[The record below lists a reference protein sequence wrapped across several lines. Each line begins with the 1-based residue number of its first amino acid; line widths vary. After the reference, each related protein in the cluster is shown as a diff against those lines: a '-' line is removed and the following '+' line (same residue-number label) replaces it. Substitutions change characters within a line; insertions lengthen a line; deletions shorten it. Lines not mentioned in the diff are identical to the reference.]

1 MRIFYVNY
9 DVKNEKIK
17 IKFENGNTKITL
29 EEDEPAREEFY
40 EVLKKLNDA
49 IYRILRFSIS
59 MKRFI
64 IASGAKFK
72 YDDIGLQKV
81 QFLGYYKMDNDHN
94 YLKLDIPTKYY
105 SSNNPF
111 VTFTDE
117 ERKLI
122 SELIMETEKYLR
134 GERKQIDLMKPIQ
147 KKKDVQPSLN
157 YSIN

>member
-64 IASGAKFK
+64 IASGVKFK

-81 QFLGYYKMDNDHN
+81 QLLGYYKMDNDHN

>member
-1 MRIFYVNY
+1 
-9 DVKNEKIK
+9 
-17 IKFENGNTKITL
+17 
-29 EEDEPAREEFY
+29 
-40 EVLKKLNDA
+40 
-49 IYRILRFSIS
+49 

-81 QFLGYYKMDNDHN
+81 QLLGYYKMDNDHN

>member
-17 IKFENGNTKITL
+17 IRFENGNTKITL
-29 EEDEPAREEFY
+29 NTDEPARDEFY

-59 MKRFI
+59 MRRFI

-72 YDDIGLQKV
+72 YDDIGLQRV
-81 QFLGYYKMDNDHN
+81 QLLGYYKMDNDSN
-94 YLKLDIPTKYY
+94 YLKLDVPVKYY

-111 VTFTDE
+111 VTFTDKE
-117 ERKLI
+117 K
-122 SELIMETEKYLR
+122 ELILELIEETKKYIQ
-134 GERKQIDLMKPIQ
+134 GERQQLNLNLASYKT
-147 KKKDVQPSLN
+147 KDVQPTLS
-157 YSIN
+157 YSVN